1 MVLRSFSFLILIFSI
16 VLFSGCKQL
25 DLFEKNTIIPKQAW
39 KKDFPCS
46 GTFTITDTSAYY
58 QMYIVLRHTDAY
70 AYNNIWLNVGL
81 QSPKDTMY
89 FQKVNFTLGDD
100 NRGWYGS
107 GMDDI
112 WEIRSL
118 LTNKPRKFIKPG
130 EYKFE
135 IYQIMRNN
143 PLKNVLNAGM
153 RVEKVKNR

>member
-1 MVLRSFSFLILIFSI
+1 MSLRLLSILIIIFSI
-16 VLFSGCKQL
+16 FGCKQL
-25 DLFEKNTIIPKQAW
+25 DVFEKNTIIPKQAW
-39 KKDFPCS
+39 KRDFPCS

-70 AYNNIWLNVGL
+70 EYNNIWLNVGL
-81 QSPKDTMY
+81 KSPKDTMY
-89 FQKVNFTLGDD
+89 FQKVNFNLGDD

-112 WEIRSL
+112 WEIRCL

-135 IYQIMRNN
+135 MFQIMRNN
-143 PLKNVLNAGM
+143 PLKNILNAGI
-153 RVEKVKNR
+153 RVEKVEIR